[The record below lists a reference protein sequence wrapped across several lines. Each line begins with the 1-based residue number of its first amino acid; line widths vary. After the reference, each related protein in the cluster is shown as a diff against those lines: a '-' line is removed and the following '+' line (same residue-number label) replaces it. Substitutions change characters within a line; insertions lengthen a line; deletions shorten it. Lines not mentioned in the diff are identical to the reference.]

1 MDSEDSFDDRHDVA
15 HERPRAGV
23 VMEAPKTWRSLAF
36 TIVLRELPYFV
47 MLFLAVFGI
56 GYVSFTGRPADFI
69 WMSLV
74 PVFCIMCIIGGW
86 RHAER
91 REDRWRLIWTQVL
104 HWLSFFVVMN
114 SGLSSRSAKRRE
126 QQCGGHQ
133 SHDDP
138 CSRDIRR
145 GRACAGLADLRR
157 GTHPRP
163 RRAARG
169 VDRAIGAD
177 IAHPHS
183 WPRVH
188 HRRNLAGDAPGK
200 TTRFGRILIEA
211 CARTIKRLVK
221 RFIDSS
227 TTNRDVA
234 VSPPHT
240 SGRQGKAAS

>member
-91 REDRWRLIWTQVL
+91 KEDRWRLIWTQVL

-114 SGLSSRSAKRRE
+114 LVYLPEVRSVENNNAAGINLMTILALATFVAGVHAQAWQICGVGLILALAVPLVAWIEQSALISLILILGLVFIIGAIWLAMHRE
-126 QQCGGHQ
+126 
-133 SHDDP
+133 
-138 CSRDIRR
+138 R
-145 GRACAGLADLRR
+145 
-157 GTHPRP
+157 
-163 RRAARG
+163 RRA
-169 VDRAIGAD
+169 
-177 IAHPHS
+177 S
-183 WPRVH
+183 
-188 HRRNLAGDAPGK
+188 
-200 TTRFGRILIEA
+200 EEY
-211 CARTIKRLVK
+211 
-221 RFIDSS
+221 
-227 TTNRDVA
+227 
-234 VSPPHT
+234 
-240 SGRQGKAAS
+240 